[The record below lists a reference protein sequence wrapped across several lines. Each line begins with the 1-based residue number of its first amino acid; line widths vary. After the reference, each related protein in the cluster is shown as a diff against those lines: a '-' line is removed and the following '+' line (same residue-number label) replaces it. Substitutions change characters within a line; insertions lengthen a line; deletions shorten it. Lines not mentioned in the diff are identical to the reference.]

1 MQIIQSAKPTLLC
14 RFCYARINKQM
25 VDLLDTSESIKTV
38 YLVRHGETTATQK
51 GRICGNSD
59 VPLTDDG
66 LYQAEI
72 LGSWFSELKIDSIF
86 ASPLNRTI
94 QTADTIARAVKMPT
108 YFKHSG
114 LTEKKEGDWE
124 GKTYWQVRDENPRL
138 WERWSQDPIY
148 FAPPNG
154 ESVSEYIAR
163 VSRALNDIFKNYQCG
178 NKIILVTHSGFIR
191 AAIMNALNIPVEN
204 FFRIDIPTA
213 SVSRIDW
220 SENFATLKYSGLI
233 LESYSYAAA

>member
-1 MQIIQSAKPTLLC
+1 
-14 RFCYARINKQM
+14 M

-86 ASPLNRTI
+86 ASPLN
-94 QTADTIARAVKMPT
+94 
-108 YFKHSG
+108 
-114 LTEKKEGDWE
+114 
-124 GKTYWQVRDENPRL
+124 
-138 WERWSQDPIY
+138 
-148 FAPPNG
+148 APPNG